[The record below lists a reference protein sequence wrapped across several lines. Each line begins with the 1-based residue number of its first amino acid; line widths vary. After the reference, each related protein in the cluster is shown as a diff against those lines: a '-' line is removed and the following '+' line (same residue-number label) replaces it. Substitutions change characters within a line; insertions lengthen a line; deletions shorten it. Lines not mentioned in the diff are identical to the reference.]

1 MQVYPAGIP
10 DAQIRW
16 LGPLAHLYTVQELS
30 QWQVTSA
37 DTLCALLN
45 PSDGKWSSAQV
56 PKGRRDRCW
65 RAQAGHGGLLF
76 YF

>member
-1 MQVYPAGIP
+1 MP
-10 DAQIRW
+10 DAQLRR
-16 LGPLAHLYTVQELS
+16 LGPLSRLYTVQELS

-56 PKGRRDRCW
+56 LRGTGTDAGEPKR
-65 RAQAGHGGLLF
+65 GLL
-76 YF
+76 